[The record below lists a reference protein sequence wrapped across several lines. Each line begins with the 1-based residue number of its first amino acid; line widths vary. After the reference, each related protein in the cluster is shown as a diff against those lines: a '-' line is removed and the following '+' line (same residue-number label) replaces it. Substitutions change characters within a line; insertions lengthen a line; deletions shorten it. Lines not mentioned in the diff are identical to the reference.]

1 MKNMMNK
8 VTALVLALVLV
19 LSMSAAVLADEETEI
34 IAETSVEEIIE
45 TVEEIEVIEETE
57 TVEEIEVIEETETV
71 EEIEEAEIETVEE
84 IAEGTVEEAEI
95 IEQISEETVET
106 VVEEKV
112 ITGTVSVFACYNDE
126 MTEGDCVTLISEI
139 SGLEGCT
146 VSYQWQRDAGNGF
159 EDIAGA
165 NGSSYSFAATE
176 ETLSCGYRL
185 AVSAN

>member
-1 MKNMMNK
+1 MKTMKNL
-8 VTALVLALVLV
+8 VALILALVLV
-19 LSMSAAVLADEETEI
+19 LNMVAALADEEAEI
-34 IAETSVEEIIE
+34 IAETSVEEIILTEENEVIEEAETIEEVEATEEVE
-45 TVEEIEVIEETE
+45 TVEE
-57 TVEEIEVIEETETV
+57 VEEIEAI
-71 EEIEEAEIETVEE
+71 EEIEV
-84 IAEGTVEEAEI
+84 

-176 ETLSCGYRL
+176 ESLSCGYRL

>member
-1 MKNMMNK
+1 MKTMKNL
-8 VTALVLALVLV
+8 VALILALVLV
-19 LSMSAAVLADEETEI
+19 LNMVAALADEEAEI
-34 IAETSVEEIIE
+34 IAETSVEEIILTEENEVIEEAE
-45 TVEEIEVIEETE
+45 TVEEVEATEEVEVVEEIEVVEE
-57 TVEEIEVIEETETV
+57 VEEIEAI
-71 EEIEEAEIETVEE
+71 EEIEV
-84 IAEGTVEEAEI
+84 

-176 ETLSCGYRL
+176 ESLSCGYRL

>member
-1 MKNMMNK
+1 MKTMKNL
-8 VTALVLALVLV
+8 VALILALVLV
-19 LSMSAAVLADEETEI
+19 LNMVAALADEEAEI
-34 IAETSVEEIIE
+34 IAETSVEEIEVVEEIEEVEIE
-45 TVEEIEVIEETE
+45 TVEEIEVVEE
-57 TVEEIEVIEETETV
+57 VEEIEAI
-71 EEIEEAEIETVEE
+71 EEIEV
-84 IAEGTVEEAEI
+84 

-176 ETLSCGYRL
+176 ESLSCGYRL

>member
-1 MKNMMNK
+1 MKTMKNL
-8 VTALVLALVLV
+8 VALILALVLV
-19 LSMSAAVLADEETEI
+19 LNMVAALADEEAEI
-34 IAETSVEEIIE
+34 IAETSVEEIILTEENEVIEEAETVEEVEATEEVE
-45 TVEEIEVIEETE
+45 TVEEIEVVEE
-57 TVEEIEVIEETETV
+57 VEEIEAI
-71 EEIEEAEIETVEE
+71 EEIEV
-84 IAEGTVEEAEI
+84 

-165 NGSSYSFAATE
+165 NSSSYSFAATE
-176 ETLSCGYRL
+176 ESLSCGYRL

>member
-1 MKNMMNK
+1 MKTMKNL
-8 VTALVLALVLV
+8 VALILALVLV
-19 LSMSAAVLADEETEI
+19 LNMVAALADEEAEI

-45 TVEEIEVIEETE
+45 IVEEIEV
-57 TVEEIEVIEETETV
+57 
-71 EEIEEAEIETVEE
+71 
-84 IAEGTVEEAEI
+84 

-176 ETLSCGYRL
+176 ESLSCGYRL

>member
-1 MKNMMNK
+1 MKTMKNL
-8 VTALVLALVLV
+8 VALILALVLV
-19 LSMSAAVLADEETEI
+19 LNMVAALADEEAEI

-45 TVEEIEVIEETE
+45 IVEEIEVIEETE
-57 TVEEIEVIEETETV
+57 IETVEEVEATEEVETVEEIEVVEEV
-71 EEIEEAEIETVEE
+71 EEIEV
-84 IAEGTVEEAEI
+84 

-176 ETLSCGYRL
+176 ESLSCDYRL

>member
-1 MKNMMNK
+1 MKTMKNL
-8 VTALVLALVLV
+8 VALILALVLV
-19 LSMSAAVLADEETEI
+19 LNMVAALADEEAEI

-45 TVEEIEVIEETE
+45 IVEEIEVIEETE
-57 TVEEIEVIEETETV
+57 IETIEEVEVVVEEVEEIEAI
-71 EEIEEAEIETVEE
+71 EEIEV
-84 IAEGTVEEAEI
+84 

-176 ETLSCGYRL
+176 ESLSCGYRL

>member
-1 MKNMMNK
+1 MKTMKNL
-8 VTALVLALVLV
+8 VALILALVLV
-19 LSMSAAVLADEETEI
+19 LNMVAALADEEAEI

-45 TVEEIEVIEETE
+45 IVEEIEVIEETE
-57 TVEEIEVIEETETV
+57 IETVEEVEATEKVETVEEIEVVEEV
-71 EEIEEAEIETVEE
+71 EEIEAIEEIEV
-84 IAEGTVEEAEI
+84 

-106 VVEEKV
+106 VVEEKI

-176 ETLSCGYRL
+176 ESLSCGYRL

>member
-1 MKNMMNK
+1 MKTMKNL
-8 VTALVLALVLV
+8 VALILALVLV
-19 LSMSAAVLADEETEI
+19 LNMVAALADEEAEI
-34 IAETSVEEIIE
+34 IAETSVEEIILTEENEVIEEAETVEEVEATEEVE
-45 TVEEIEVIEETE
+45 TVEEIEVVEE
-57 TVEEIEVIEETETV
+57 VEEIEAI
-71 EEIEEAEIETVEE
+71 EEIEV
-84 IAEGTVEEAEI
+84 

-176 ETLSCGYRL
+176 ESLSCGYRL